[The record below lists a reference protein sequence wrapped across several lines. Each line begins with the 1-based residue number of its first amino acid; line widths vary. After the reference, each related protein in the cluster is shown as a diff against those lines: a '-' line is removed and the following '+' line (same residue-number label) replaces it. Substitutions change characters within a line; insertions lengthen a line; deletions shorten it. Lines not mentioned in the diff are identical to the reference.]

1 MFDVSAIP
9 LLDHH
14 SHAGLYE
21 RRLGRHQTLA
31 DLDTADPHYA
41 SSAYR
46 VLLREAYADLY
57 GDPANWAEG
66 VDAQYADGTEAAYTR
81 MLERLGISTTL
92 WDYRRLARDDWPTE
106 RYRLV
111 YWIDPFVCPF
121 PDPALSRG
129 EELRAAL
136 SEALARGGLH
146 RASGVIRRLPGVCR
160 PDVPYGASGAGW
172 TETVARLPSLAPVSG
187 SVRARRS

>member
-66 VDAQYADGTEAAYTR
+66 VDGERLHRIRYAYTR
-81 MLERLGISTTL
+81 R
-92 WDYRRLARDDWPTE
+92 AQ
-106 RYRLV
+106 
-111 YWIDPFVCPF
+111 PFF
-121 PDPALSRG
+121 RHQA
-129 EELRAAL
+129 
-136 SEALARGGLH
+136 
-146 RASGVIRRLPGVCR
+146 
-160 PDVPYGASGAGW
+160 
-172 TETVARLPSLAPVSG
+172 LPSKDLN
-187 SVRARRS
+187 